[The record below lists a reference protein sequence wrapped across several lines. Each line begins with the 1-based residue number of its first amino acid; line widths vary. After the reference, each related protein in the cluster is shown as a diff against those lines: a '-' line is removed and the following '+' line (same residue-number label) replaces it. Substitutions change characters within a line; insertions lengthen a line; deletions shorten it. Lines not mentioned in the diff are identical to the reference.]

1 MDLTPKKWLARIGY
15 VILFTVVAGLSA
27 TATVTF
33 LIHSGNDVE
42 VPALLGK
49 TVPEAEIELSK
60 RNLRLDIQ
68 GSQYNDQFPEGVVVY
83 QFVGSGERVRDGR
96 SVGVYLSKGGR
107 ESLAPRLTGLTLEA
121 ARTVLQSSEL
131 AGSSAATTCSD
142 EAAEGTVVAQDPP
155 PGGVVEK
162 GLVMLLGST
171 GPCRNRFV
179 MPDLYGRSLRDVI
192 WDFDRKGFLI
202 RFFQYVERDGVE
214 PRTILD
220 VSPRPGSV
228 VRPYDS
234 IVFTLAGA
242 SRAPGPEVAGTLVY
256 VPVPIPPSLFRRE
269 AKLWLD
275 RGEAEGT
282 YAIDFL
288 PTPGENAQFVLWL
301 TPGNQLA
308 LTMNGK
314 ELWRKVF

>member
-131 AGSSAATTCSD
+131 SGASAATTCSD

-162 GLVMLLGST
+162 GLVTLLGSG

-242 SRAPGPEVAGTLVY
+242 SRSSGREIAGTLVY

-275 RGEAEGT
+275 RGEGEGT
-282 YAIDFL
+282 YSIDFL
-288 PTPGENAQFVLWL
+288 PTPGENAPFVLWL
-301 TPGNQLA
+301 TPGSQLA